1 MNTIIIAEA
10 GVNHNGD
17 INIAKELID
26 YAALSGADYIKFQ
39 SFKTNNITTSIAKK
53 TKYQVV
59 ATGELGNQKSMLNQ
73 LELSAQ
79 DHVELVS
86 HCKKK
91 SIGFLSTPF
100 DLPSLEL
107 LLELDCMDFI
117 KVASGEITNFPL
129 LKKVGLEPKPIILS
143 TGMATKEEIDQAIC
157 VIESA
162 STIKKEIFLLH
173 CTSDYPAPYNEINL
187 KAMVNMA
194 SYFERVVGYSDHSIG
209 IEVSLAAV
217 ALGAKVIEKHF
228 TLDRG
233 MIGPDHSMSLTPTE
247 LSDMVKCIRNIEI
260 ALGTSDKKPTKSELH
275 NKILVRKS
283 IVASQPIKSG
293 DIFSENNLTTKRPAT
308 GISPM
313 LWENVIGK
321 KANKDFLEDELITL

>member
-17 INIAKELID
+17 INIAKKLVD

-39 SFKTNNITTSIAKK
+39 SFKTNNITTSIAIK

-59 ATGELGNQKSMLNQ
+59 ATGDSGNQKSMLKQ

-79 DHVELVS
+79 EHVELVS
-86 HCKKK
+86 YCKKK

-100 DLPSLEL
+100 DLASLEL

-117 KVASGEITNFPL
+117 KVASGEITNLPL
-129 LKKVGLEPKPIILS
+129 LKKVGLQPKPIILS
-143 TGMATKEEIDQAIC
+143 TGMATMEEIGQAISL
-157 VIESA
+157 IEST
-162 STIKKEIFLLH
+162 SVFKKEIFLLH
-173 CTSDYPAPYNEINL
+173 CTSEYPAPYNEINL
-187 KAMVNMA
+187 KAMVNMG
-194 SYFERVVGYSDHSIG
+194 SYFKRIVGYSDHSIG
-209 IEVSLAAV
+209 FEVSLAAV

-228 TLDRG
+228 TLDRE
-233 MIGPDHSMSLTPTE
+233 MIGPDHSMSLTPKE
-247 LSDMVKCIRNIEI
+247 LSDMVKCIRNIET

-275 NKILVRKS
+275 NSILVRKS

-293 DIFSENNLTTKRPAT
+293 ETFSENNITTKRPGT

-313 LWENVIGK
+313 LWESVIGK
-321 KANKDFLEDELITL
+321 KANKDFLEDEIITL